1 MRLKGSS
8 IFRLLFAAGTLVT
21 AGLAVAGQTP
31 EPTPDDEL
39 IKVDTLLINVPLI
52 VTDRDGRFIG
62 GLKKDNFIVRIGDE
76 RQEIEYFTDSE
87 APVTVAIIL
96 DMSGSTR
103 SNIGQIRD
111 AAKKF
116 VEGLKATDR
125 AMVVTF
131 DQYRSIDVVTGLTS
145 DRKKLAD
152 KIGGVS
158 HPRITDW
165 RDTKKLPVFPDMYDA
180 IHQVMTKQFA
190 GVTGRKAI
198 IVLTDGFVVG
208 RTVTPLDFNDTII
221 EGDTVIYPMM
231 FLTRQHVGPG
241 TNSISYDDLAKLPVT
256 IALDDIAKK
265 TGGRLLIAAK
275 DTDFKTAFQA
285 VGDELRKQYSIGF
298 YPSQTN
304 VARGG
309 QIGLGVNLPGMKVR
323 SKNTIRLKRRDPR

>member
-1 MRLKGSS
+1 MRLKESVIS
-8 IFRLLFAAGTLVT
+8 RSLFAVLILA
-21 AGLAVAGQTP
+21 AGLSAVAQTAT
-31 EPTPDDEL
+31 PTPDDEL
-39 IKVDTLLINVPLI
+39 IKVDTLLINVPLM
-52 VTDRDGRFIG
+52 VTDRDGRFVG
-62 GLKKDNFIVRIGDE
+62 GLKKEDFIVRIGDE

-87 APVTVAIIL
+87 TPVSVAIIL

-103 SNIGQIRD
+103 PNIGQIRD

-116 VEGLKATDR
+116 VEELKPSDR

-131 DQYRSIDVVTGLTS
+131 DQYRTIDIVAGLTS
-145 DRKKLAD
+145 DRGKLSG
-152 KIGGVS
+152 KIGGVR
-158 HPRITDW
+158 HPTITDW
-165 RDTKKLPVFPDMYDA
+165 RDTKKLPIFPDMYDA
-180 IHQVMTKQFA
+180 IHQVMTKDFA

-231 FLTRQHVGPG
+231 FITRQHVGRDS
-241 TNSISYDDLAKLPVT
+241 NSISYENLAKLPVT

-265 TGGRLLIAAK
+265 TGGRLMIAAK
-275 DTDFKTAFQA
+275 DTDFRSAFQA

-298 YPSQTN
+298 YPSKTD

-309 QIGLGVNLPGMKVR
+309 QIGLGVNKPGMKVR
-323 SKNTIRLKRRDPR
+323 SKNVIRLKRRESK